1 MMNTFSAGPP
11 FDLLLVEDNPE
22 EIDVT
27 TDLCS
32 HAHVPVR
39 LHVSQDGETLALL
52 RQEGPYQNT
61 PRPNLILLDLNLQ
74 IGDAMD
80 LLAEIKRDK
89 ELQTIPVAVLGPQSE
104 DAIDESFEHAAD
116 LYLTKPLDA
125 QRLVMTV
132 NWVLGC
138 SRDTS

>member
-1 MMNTFSAGPP
+1 MMNTSSSAPP

-32 HAHVPVR
+32 QAPVPVR

-52 RQEGPYQNT
+52 RQEAPYQNT

-104 DAIDESFEHAAD
+104 DAIDASFEHSAD

-132 NWVLGC
+132 NWAQTC
-138 SRDTS
+138 SRNAS